1 MVRGPTSTEHV
12 HNASLMRK
20 FSRIAVGGFGRQ
32 VAVFAVNGYLAWTLS
47 KDVFGTF
54 TCAYGSLM
62 VTIGL
67 ADFGLRQVGWREIA
81 RNPQRIASIV
91 DEIVAARLV
100 TTLIGMAGFLACAG
114 MYCRHPQDWIV
125 FLAFSPGLLFNMTS
139 FDFPFMGQDRVETI
153 NKSSTVAYAYYVLAS
168 LLTVGGDSSAWL
180 AAIHFVVA
188 HAIFVALLHKEYRRM
203 VGPLRPLFRP
213 RVILGYYKLSW
224 PLGLNFFIF
233 RLTTNYPVLLLGLI
247 VSSAAVAEYRV
258 AELFYSLFASLGL
271 YLGSSTFTTFA
282 SYGKDGNRDIARSVE
297 IAVRTILLGLM
308 PVGFLFATLL
318 PTVLAWW
325 LNETSPMAALTCFF
339 LGISLPL
346 GVATR
351 YLKTCLPSIGLNAQ
365 LLSVNVASLALGVG
379 AGALAYPYGRSAWHC
394 RIGSRVRCLRPGNV
408 IGLTQ
413 AAILAADCA
422 GAGRG
427 QRSCRRVGGSVCD
440 FDGIEP
446 MAVAACPCAFGRRH
460 AAHVVDSRNTAPR
473 RFHNKRCWRS
483 SSRSRHPTLTQNCLI
498 IPGAK
503 SAIRCQ

>member
-1 MVRGPTSTEHV
+1 MDVHGPTLPEHV
-12 HNASLMRK
+12 HSPALMRN

-32 VAVFAVNGYLAWTLS
+32 FVLFAVNSYLAWTFS
-47 KDVFGTF
+47 KDVFGTV

-62 VTIGL
+62 VVIGL

-81 RNPQRIASIV
+81 RHPQRIASIV

-100 TTLIGMAGFLACAG
+100 TTIVGMAGFLACASV
-114 MYCRHPQDWIV
+114 YCRSAQDWIV
-125 FLAFSPGLLFNMTS
+125 FLAFSPALVFNMTS

-153 NKSSTVAYAYYVLAS
+153 NKSSTIAYAYYLLAS
-168 LLTVGGDSSAWL
+168 LLTIRGDSTAWL
-180 AAIHFVVA
+180 AATHFVVA

-213 RVILGYYKLSW
+213 RVVFGYYKISW

-282 SYGKDGNRDIARSVE
+282 SYGNNGNRDIARSVE

-325 LNETSPMAALTCFF
+325 LNETSQMAALTCFF

-365 LLSVNVASLALGVG
+365 LLSVNLASLALGVG
-379 AGALAYPYGRSAWHC
+379 AGAWLIHEFGPPGIAASVLVSDTCGLALLLGLLKQRSSL
-394 RIGSRVRCLRPGNV
+394 RIGPTLAKASAVGGVWAALYATSLA
-408 IGLTQ
+408 LTQ
-413 AAILAADCA
+413 SPWAQILA
-422 GAGRG
+422 
-427 QRSCRRVGGSVCD
+427 
-440 FDGIEP
+440 P
-446 MAVAACPCAFGRRH
+446 MVVATPLTLWVAAMPHRTDSITYGACAVRPADEDQPLRK
-460 AAHVVDSRNTAPR
+460 TA
-473 RFHNKRCWRS
+473 
-483 SSRSRHPTLTQNCLI
+483 
-498 IPGAK
+498 
-503 SAIRCQ
+503 

>member
-1 MVRGPTSTEHV
+1 VNQLAEPAMARGPTSTEHV

-32 VAVFAVNGYLAWTLS
+32 IAVFAVNGYLAWTLS

-67 ADFGLRQVGWREIA
+67 ADFGLRQVGWREVA

-114 MYCRHPQDWIV
+114 MYCRHPQDWII

-139 FDFPFMGQDRVETI
+139 FDFPFMGQDRVATI

-168 LLTVGGDSSAWL
+168 LLTVGGDSTAWL
-180 AAIHFVVA
+180 AAFHFVVA

-233 RLTTNYPVLLLGLI
+233 RLTTHYPVLLLGLI

-282 SYGKDGNRDIARSVE
+282 SYGKDGNRDIAHSVE

-379 AGALAYPYGRSAWHC
+379 AGAWLIRVVGPPGIAASVLVSDVCGLAMLLGLLKRRSSL
-394 RIGSRVRCLRPGNV
+394 RIAPAIAAASGVGGVWAALYVTSMALSPSPWLRVLVPLV
-408 IGLTQ
+408 VATPLTLWI
-413 AAILAADCA
+413 AAIPHRAAFTTSA
-422 GAGRG
+422 AA
-427 QRSCRRVGGSVCD
+427 
-440 FDGIEP
+440 
-446 MAVAACPCAFGRRH
+446 AVRPA
-460 AAHVVDSRNTAPR
+460 VDTQLLRKTA
-473 RFHNKRCWRS
+473 
-483 SSRSRHPTLTQNCLI
+483 
-498 IPGAK
+498 
-503 SAIRCQ
+503 